1 MIVMNND
8 IKSILV
14 NAGMKEKKVRFLL
27 KLARKK
33 NISVSRAF
41 FLYAWKYYA
50 WGGALFFSML
60 FPASMGGFE
69 LFIMCILCCLILA
82 LISVFFN
89 PFFINL
95 VWSIKLQLK
104 LMGKR

>member
-1 MIVMNND
+1 MVLVMDNAVESMLV
-8 IKSILV
+8 KS
-14 NAGMKEKKVRFLL
+14 GMKEKNARVLL

-50 WGGALFFSML
+50 WGGALFLAMM
-60 FPASMGGFE
+60 FPATRGDVE
-69 LFIMCILCCLILA
+69 LFISYILCSLA
-82 LISVFFN
+82 LVLISVFFS

-95 VWSIKLQLK
+95 IWSIKIQIK
-104 LMGKR
+104 LMGK

>member
-1 MIVMNND
+1 MDDEVENMLS
-8 IKSILV
+8 KS
-14 NAGMKEKKVRFLL
+14 GMKKKNVRFLL

-50 WGGALFFSML
+50 WGGALFLSMI
-60 FPASMGGFE
+60 FPATMGGVE
-69 LFIMCILCCLILA
+69 LFITYILFSLA
-82 LISVFFN
+82 LVLISVFFS

-95 VWSIKLQLK
+95 IWSIKIQIK
-104 LMGKR
+104 LMGK

>member
-1 MIVMNND
+1 MIIMSND
-8 IKSILV
+8 IKTILV
-14 NAGMKEKKVRFLL
+14 NAGMKEKNIRFLL

-41 FLYAWKYYA
+41 FLHA

-69 LFIMCILCCLILA
+69 LFITCILCCLIFA

-95 VWSIKLQLK
+95 VWSIKLQIK

>member
-1 MIVMNND
+1 MNDD
-8 IKSILV
+8 IKKILV
-14 NAGMKEKKVRFLL
+14 SSGMKEKKVRFLL

-69 LFIMCILCCLILA
+69 LFIMCILCCLILV

>member
-1 MIVMNND
+1 MNND

-33 NISVSRAF
+33 NISVNRAF

-89 PFFINL
+89 PFSINL

>member
-1 MIVMNND
+1 MNDD
-8 IKSILV
+8 IKKILV
-14 NAGMKEKKVRFLL
+14 NSGMKEKKVRFLL

-69 LFIMCILCCLILA
+69 LFIMCILCCLILV

>member
-14 NAGMKEKKVRFLL
+14 NAGMKEKNVRFLL

-60 FPASMGGFE
+60 FPASMGGVE

-95 VWSIKLQLK
+95 VWSIKLQIK

>member
-1 MIVMNND
+1 MNDD
-8 IKSILV
+8 IKKILE
-14 NAGMKEKKVRFLL
+14 NSGMKEKKVRFLL

-69 LFIMCILCCLILA
+69 LFIMCILCCLILV

>member
-1 MIVMNND
+1 MNDD
-8 IKSILV
+8 IRTILV
-14 NAGMKEKKVRFLL
+14 NAGMKEKNIRFLL

-60 FPASMGGFE
+60 FPATMGGGE
-69 LFIMCILCCLILA
+69 PFIMFILCCLILA

-95 VWSIKLQLK
+95 VWSIKLQFK

>member
-1 MIVMNND
+1 MNDD
-8 IKSILV
+8 IKKILV
-14 NAGMKEKKVRFLL
+14 NSGMKEKKVRFLL

-69 LFIMCILCCLILA
+69 LFIMCILCCLILV

-95 VWSIKLQLK
+95 VWSIKLQLT

>member
-1 MIVMNND
+1 MNDD
-8 IKSILV
+8 IKKILV
-14 NAGMKEKKVRFLL
+14 NSGMKEKKVRFLL

>member
-1 MIVMNND
+1 MDDD
-8 IKSILV
+8 IKKILV
-14 NAGMKEKKVRFLL
+14 NAGMKEKNVRFLL
-27 KLARKK
+27 KLAAKK

-41 FLYAWKYYA
+41 LLYAWKYYA

-60 FPASMGGFE
+60 FPATMGGFE
-69 LFIMCILCCLILA
+69 LFIIYILCCLALA

-95 VWSIKLQLK
+95 VWSIKV
-104 LMGKR
+104 

>member
-1 MIVMNND
+1 MNDD
-8 IKSILV
+8 IKKILE
-14 NAGMKEKKVRFLL
+14 NSGMKEKKVRFLL

-50 WGGALFFSML
+50 WGSALFFSML

-69 LFIMCILCCLILA
+69 LFIMCILCCLILV

-95 VWSIKLQLK
+95 VWSIKLQIK

>member
-1 MIVMNND
+1 MVVMNND
-8 IKSILV
+8 IKTILV
-14 NAGMKEKKVRFLL
+14 NAGMKEKNIRFLL

-41 FLYAWKYYA
+41 FLHAWKYYA

-60 FPASMGGFE
+60 FPATMGGVE
-69 LFIMCILCCLILA
+69 LFIVFILCCLLLA
-82 LISVFFN
+82 LMSVFFN

-95 VWSIKLQLK
+95 VWSIKLQIK